1 MTVIDGKRI
10 AERIIGELKTKPRPE
25 KFFAAIVVGEDPA
38 SMSFLGRKEKT
49 AKELGVDF
57 RLYRLG
63 AELTNDELR
72 KEVGTIA
79 NHKTCGGV
87 IVQLPLPAHLNRHYA
102 LNAIPPEKDVDVL
115 GERALGSFYTGRGK
129 VLPPA
134 VGTLAEILRAADR
147 DIKTQKVAAVGLGLL
162 IGKPIATWLMGKAR
176 ELHLLHR
183 GSDFSILKNV
193 DLVVTGVGKP
203 KVVTPEMLS
212 PGAGVVDYGYSL
224 EGEGDPEGKMRLV
237 GDFDPSTPQSNSGQA
252 LQSDSGQA
260 SMGQGSF
267 YTPTPGGTGPVLV
280 AKLFENFFLLNSEE
294 R

>member
-1 MTVIDGKRI
+1 M
-10 AERIIGELKTKPRPE
+10 
-25 KFFAAIVVGEDPA
+25 
-38 SMSFLGRKEKT
+38 
-49 AKELGVDF
+49 
-57 RLYRLG
+57 
-63 AELTNDELR
+63 
-72 KEVGTIA
+72 
-79 NHKTCGGV
+79 
-87 IVQLPLPAHLNRHYA
+87 
-102 LNAIPPEKDVDVL
+102 
-115 GERALGSFYTGRGK
+115 
-129 VLPPA
+129 
-134 VGTLAEILRAADR
+134 
-147 DIKTQKVAAVGLGLL
+147 
-162 IGKPIATWLMGKAR
+162 
-176 ELHLLHR
+176 
-183 GSDFSILKNV
+183 
-193 DLVVTGVGKP
+193 TGVGKP